1 MRVRKRRNDLEKRL
15 TRKWGIGIAP
25 TAGAEEVGGSMG
37 GEVLGAGGPPVSSTC
52 IGDWKRK
59 VREDI

>member
-1 MRVRKRRNDLEKRL
+1 MRVRKRSDDLEKRL

-25 TAGAEEVGGSMG
+25 VTGAKEVGEGMGSK
-37 GEVLGAGGPPVSSTC
+37 VSGARGPPVSSTC